1 MKFKTQ
7 TDFCSALVFA
17 ALFTQ
22 MASAQTTYQWNG
34 TTNTTWATSTNWNG
48 GTVGVTGNT
57 FNARIN
63 VYNGAGQRV
72 IYSANEGTT
81 VYANTTGRGIV
92 ISLATG
98 NSGSMEIT
106 GGSFSTL
113 GSRDADVIGNAQTAT
128 LTVSGGTYIGA
139 GTSAGGT
146 VIGLN
151 SGGGTSTLNVSGTG
165 QATFTRLQ
173 LSAATTIVNLDGG
186 RITANEIVDVDNSG
200 STGNSNTSF
209 HFNGGILQAGANSL
223 TNFMSGLTNAY
234 VRSGGAI
241 IDTNGRNITIA
252 QSLLD
257 FTTPSGGGLT
267 KSGSGTLTLSG
278 TNTYTGLTTINAG
291 AVTVTNTGSLAS
303 GNALTLGASGSAD
316 FANAGQTLGAVSN
329 ANTTTNALNFSAA
342 TGTVTLASLS
352 GAGNTRFGSNGTV
365 TGGVST
371 GTVNAVG
378 LLTASISGGT
388 VGAGSLSSTTMS
400 GGTTTVG
407 GTATIGTMSSGTA
420 NLNGATSAIT
430 SLNGGTVN
438 LGASTVLSVSNG
450 TTSGSITGDGGGLTK
465 TSAGTLTLSSG
476 GTYSYTGATNVN
488 EGTLVVNGNISTSTQ
503 TTVASGA
510 TIGGSGTVGAL
521 TIQSGGFINPG
532 NSPGILNT
540 GNYNQA
546 GTLVAEITGL
556 TAGTQYDQ
564 INVTGTV
571 TLSGLLDIQASGG
584 SYSLNNMIFLIL
596 NDGSDVVTGT
606 FTGLAQGAKAAT
618 FGGFDWVISYTA
630 NSTNTTFTGGND
642 VALMAI
648 PEPSAALLGG
658 LGILGLLRRRRK

>member
-1 MKFKTQ
+1 MKLKAPTLL
-7 TDFCSALVFA
+7 CSAMLSVS
-17 ALFTQ
+17 LFTQ
-22 MASAQTTYQWNG
+22 MASAQTVYTWNG
-34 TTNTTWATSTNWNG
+34 ATNTTWATSTNWNG

-81 VYANTTGRGIV
+81 VYANTSGRGIV
-92 ISLATG
+92 ISQAGG

-113 GSRDADVIGNAQTAT
+113 GSSQADVIGNAQTAT
-128 LTVSGGTYIGA
+128 LTVSGGTFIGA

-146 VIGLN
+146 LIGLN
-151 SGGGTSTLNVSGTG
+151 SGSGTSTLNVSGTG

-186 RITANEIVDVDNSG
+186 RITANEVVDVDNSG
-200 STGNSNTSF
+200 TTGLSNTTF

-234 VRSGGAI
+234 VRTGGAN
-241 IDTNGRNITIA
+241 IDTNGRDITIA

-291 AVTVTNTGSLAS
+291 AVTVSNTGSLAS

-316 FANAGQTLGAVSN
+316 FANSGQSLGAVSN
-329 ANTTTNALNFSAA
+329 ANTATNALNFSAA

-365 TGGVST
+365 TAGIST

-400 GGTTTVG
+400 GGTTTVS

-450 TTSGSITGDGGGLTK
+450 IHAGSITGTGGGLTK

-488 EGTLVVNGNISTSTQ
+488 EGTLVVNGNISTSHV
-503 TTVASGA
+503 TVASGA

-521 TIQSGGFINPG
+521 TVQAGGFVNPG

-556 TAGTQYDQ
+556 TAGTQHDQ

-571 TLSGLLDIQASGG
+571 TLSGSLSVLATGGTYALDS
-584 SYSLNNMIFLIL
+584 MIFLIL
-596 NDGSDVVTGT
+596 NDGIDAVNGT
-606 FTGLAQGAKAAT
+606 FFGLAQGDTAAT
-618 FGGFDWVISYTA
+618 FGGFDWIISYEA
-630 NSTNTTFTGGND
+630 NSTGSSFLGGND
-642 VALMAI
+642 VALRAI

-658 LGILGLLRRRRK
+658 LSILALLRRRRR